1 MPKALI
7 NGVNLYY
14 EVHGEGFPLVWSHE
28 FAGDYRSWAPQV
40 RFFSRR
46 YRVVTYNARGY
57 PPSDVPADG
66 DAYTQDQA
74 VEDLR
79 GLLEHLGIA
88 QAHIGGLSM
97 GGNVA
102 LNFGLDHPEL
112 ARSLIVAGTGTGST
126 DPDAFREQVNERA
139 ARMETEGMGGMA
151 DYAQGPARVQL
162 LRKDP
167 MGWREFADQLSEH
180 SSIGSAHTFR
190 GVQGRRPPIF
200 ELEPRLRTLAVPTL
214 IMTGDEDEPCIEP
227 SIFMKRTIPTSGL
240 VVFPQAGH
248 AINLEDPDLFNRT
261 VSDFLTAV
269 EAGRWATREAGIVSG
284 SLTGT

>member
-1 MPKALI
+1 MPKAVI
-7 NGVNLYY
+7 NGVSLYY

-28 FAGDYRSWAPQV
+28 FAGDYRSWAAQV
-40 RFFSRR
+40 RFFSHR

-66 DAYTQDQA
+66 DAYTQEQA

-79 GLLEHLGIA
+79 GLLEHLGIT

-126 DPDAFREQVNERA
+126 DPDAFRERVNERA
-139 ARMETEGMGGMA
+139 AHMEAQGMGGMA

-200 ELEPRLRTLAVPTL
+200 ELEPRLRNLAVPTL

-269 EAGRWATREAGIVSG
+269 EAGRWATRETGIASG
-284 SLTGT
+284 SLTGA

>member
-28 FAGDYRSWAPQV
+28 FAGDHRSWAPQV

-57 PPSDVPADG
+57 PPSDVPADS
-66 DAYTQDQA
+66 DAYTQEHA

-79 GLLEHLGIA
+79 GLLEHLGIT
-88 QAHIGGLSM
+88 QAHIAGLSM

-112 ARSLIVAGTGTGST
+112 ARSLIVAGTGSGST
-126 DPDAFREQVNERA
+126 DPDTFRERVNERA
-139 ARMETEGMGGMA
+139 AHMEAQGMGGMP
-151 DYAQGPARVQL
+151 DYAQAPARVQL
-162 LRKDP
+162 LSKDP
-167 MGWREFADQLSEH
+167 MGWRAFADQLSEH
-180 SSIGSAHTFR
+180 SGIGSAHTFR

-200 ELEPRLRTLAVPTL
+200 ELEQRLRALAVPTL

-227 SIFMKRTIPTSGL
+227 SIFMNRTIPTSGL

-269 EAGRWATREAGIVSG
+269 EAGRWAAREAGIVSG